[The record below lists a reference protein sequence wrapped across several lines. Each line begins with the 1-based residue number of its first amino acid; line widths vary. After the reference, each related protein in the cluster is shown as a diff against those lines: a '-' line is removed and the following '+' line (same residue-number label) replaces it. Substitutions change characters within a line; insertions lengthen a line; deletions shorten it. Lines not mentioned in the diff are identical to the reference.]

1 MLHSVGSRTACC
13 RAAPHRRRAPRRD
26 PEAGRRRGRL
36 EGGDPGAS
44 SACIAS
50 KVIAGMHQERV
61 ALSRSSSTHE
71 LAGARD
77 PILYALTHLR
87 DGTGSIDAVQHD
99 LPLLCLIVHE
109 LLLQDLA
116 RLRDAGRAVRLVCRW
131 AESRTRLAGA
141 RLLLQLLRLPQLPF
155 GLRLRS
161 GPRAHATSASASK
174 RNIIGRAMP
183 ISRRW
188 APAAACAR

>member
-1 MLHSVGSRTACC
+1 MAGAFFRLNRICVRYIALQC
-13 RAAPHRRRAPRRD
+13 RATGFSHCVQERLLIAAARLD
-26 PEAGRRRGRL
+26 EILRRGRRAVGFEGGGVAC
-36 EGGDPGAS
+36 EGGDPGSS

-116 RLRDAGRAVRLVCRW
+116 RLRDAGRTVRL
-131 AESRTRLAGA
+131 
-141 RLLLQLLRLPQLPF
+141 F
-155 GLRLRS
+155 
-161 GPRAHATSASASK
+161 
-174 RNIIGRAMP
+174 
-183 ISRRW
+183 
-188 APAAACAR
+188 

>member
-1 MLHSVGSRTACC
+1 M
-13 RAAPHRRRAPRRD
+13 PH
-26 PEAGRRRGRL
+26 PEAGGGAVGL
-36 EGGDPGAS
+36 EGGGVACQGGDPGSS

-61 ALSRSSSTHE
+61 ALSRSLSRRRE

-109 LLLQDLA
+109 LLLQELA

-161 GPRAHATSASASK
+161 GPRAHAHE
-174 RNIIGRAMP
+174 RECEQEDHHRARHAK
-183 ISRRW
+183 SRRRRVRVYGM
-188 APAAACAR
+188 PDAATYRVPVPRT